1 MAYPDFSDLKLRVR
15 DLLGESTAAFYSDTE
30 IGAWL
35 NDGES
40 DVAAKGLCLESVQA
54 LSIASARTVAV
65 TIAPVKIMYVEYVPG
80 SGTPI
85 GLVEITPLMM
95 GHLDTTGLATPQ
107 FWFPWGAYVAVEPKP
122 ATTYSLNAYTAILPQ
137 ATMSADADE
146 PSIQAKFIPLLVKYA
161 YIQGLLKD
169 RRFAMAGLAYRE
181 YISTLQ
187 RIRQDMME
195 KYANIRN
202 EEYLPDIIRP
212 ATASQ

>member
-35 NDGES
+35 NDGET
-40 DVAAKGLCLESVQA
+40 DVASKGLCLESVQT
-54 LSIASARTVAV
+54 LSITSGNRTVAV
-65 TIAPVKIMYVEYVPG
+65 TVAPVKTLYVEYVPG

-85 GLVEITPLMM
+85 GLIEITPLMI
-95 GHLDTTGLATPQ
+95 GHVDLSGAAPQ
-107 FWFPWGAYVAVEPKP
+107 YWFPWGAYVAVEPKP

-146 PSIQAKFIPLLVKYA
+146 PSIQAKFIPLVVQYA

-202 EEYLPDIIRP
+202 EEYIPDIIRP
-212 ATASQ
+212 ATAPA